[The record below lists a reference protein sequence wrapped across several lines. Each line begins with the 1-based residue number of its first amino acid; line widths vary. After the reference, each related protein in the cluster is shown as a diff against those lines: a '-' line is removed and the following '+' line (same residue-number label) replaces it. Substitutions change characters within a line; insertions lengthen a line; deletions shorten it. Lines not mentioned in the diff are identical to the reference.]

1 MYTPL
6 YDAPLPIIAA
16 GYYVYIE
23 ASDHWQSLNDRALL
37 VSRTVSHGFSGTK
50 CLLFWYHMHGKD
62 MGSLNVH
69 LRNYTGGNTKYWGVV
84 GDQGDEWN
92 LGRLSF
98 THNGPFQVIVACLC
112 AACNYYVYLQ
122 IIFEALIGPGI
133 ASDIAL
139 DDIELTDGYCYNDGN
154 PCTRHAY
161 WYDAT
166 SLNFQFPQPPLQR
179 HPGFPLVPL

>member
-1 MYTPL
+1 
-6 YDAPLPIIAA
+6 
-16 GYYVYIE
+16 
-23 ASDHWQSLNDRALL
+23 
-37 VSRTVSHGFSGTK
+37 TK

-98 THNGPFQVIVACLC
+98 THNGPFQ
-112 AACNYYVYLQ
+112 

-139 DDIELTDGYCYNDGN
+139 DDIELTDGYC
-154 PCTRHAY
+154 
-161 WYDAT
+161 
-166 SLNFQFPQPPLQR
+166 
-179 HPGFPLVPL
+179 